1 MALAAA
7 RQFAWNIKEVNVIKG
22 KRNMM
27 KTFPKGS
34 YCSTYELIL
43 KILKN
48 LSAPFA
54 SQICAFPSLQC
65 QRKFSCSL
73 ETAHGYT
80 RNDYFSYIYM
90 IPTSIIKTLREY
102 HGFLDEAELDV
113 MANDLLKKDVFEVHH
128 KGKCSTLGCR
138 SVSRSLKVLPDE
150 DQFPSFLVVLDGA
163 NSHRDRTAGNNV
175 YLPTSLSMS
184 QNTRYKLH
192 GRVYSTSFTSEHF
205 YTRCYRTIGGVVYL
219 VDIDNLNKQEM
230 KVLTSDPDVAE
241 RLIKDVTNTIYVCYK
256 KV

>member
-184 QNTRYKLH
+184 QNTR
-192 GRVYSTSFTSEHF
+192 
-205 YTRCYRTIGGVVYL
+205 TIGGVVYL

>member
-184 QNTRYKLH
+184 QNTR
-192 GRVYSTSFTSEHF
+192 
-205 YTRCYRTIGGVVYL
+205 TIGGVVYL

-256 KV
+256 KGF